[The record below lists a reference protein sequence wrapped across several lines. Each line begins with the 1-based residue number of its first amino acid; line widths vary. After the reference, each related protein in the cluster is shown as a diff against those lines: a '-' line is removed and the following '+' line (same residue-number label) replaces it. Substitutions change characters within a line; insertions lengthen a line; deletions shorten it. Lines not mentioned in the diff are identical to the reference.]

1 MADPNVLFAA
11 DRARAQPSGSIR
23 EFLKRFSSAELTSIV
38 ALALC
43 VASGIALYAP
53 GWWLAGLLAF
63 AIGAAALAGAA
74 DRRIG
79 VLGARVGA
87 NHLRMSVSLRAL
99 RGFAAALAML
109 TVVALLL
116 IGLGLVLGSPGAG
129 G

>member
-1 MADPNVLFAA
+1 MADPNVLLAA
-11 DRARAQPSGSIR
+11 DGARAQLSGSIR
-23 EFLKRFSSAELTSIV
+23 EFLKRFSSAELKSIV

-63 AIGAAALAGAA
+63 AIGAAALAGAT

-79 VLGARVGA
+79 VLGARAAA
-87 NHLRMSVSLRAL
+87 NHLRMIGSLRAL

-116 IGLGLVLGSPGAG
+116 ISLGLVLGSPGAG

>member
-1 MADPNVLFAA
+1 MADPNVLLAA
-11 DRARAQPSGSIR
+11 DRARAQLSGSIR
-23 EFLKRFSSAELTSIV
+23 EFLERFSSAQLTSVV

-79 VLGARVGA
+79 ALGAVARDDSGRELA
-87 NHLRMSVSLRAL
+87 DRDPLRCLAIAL
-99 RGFAAALAML
+99 RQSH
-109 TVVALLL
+109 
-116 IGLGLVLGSPGAG
+116 IQKGSV
-129 G
+129 

>member
-1 MADPNVLFAA
+1 MADPNVLLAA
-11 DRARAQPSGSIR
+11 DRARAQLSGSIR
-23 EFLKRFSSAELTSIV
+23 EFLKRFSSAQLTSIV

-63 AIGAAALAGAA
+63 AIGAAALAGAT

-79 VLGARVGA
+79 VLGARAPA
-87 NHLRMSVSLRAL
+87 NHLRMIGSLRAL